1 MKEKNNEAY
10 YFNYPR
16 QKELKSRMKAIAREK
31 GFDLKSISIIAI
43 EEFLK
48 RNERK

>member
-1 MKEKNNEAY
+1 MKENEAY
-10 YFNYPR
+10 YFMYPK
-16 QKELKSRMKAIAREK
+16 QKQLKKRIKAIAKEK

-48 RNERK
+48 RNEKK

>member
-1 MKEKNNEAY
+1 MKENEAY
-10 YFNYPR
+10 YFKFP
-16 QKELKSRMKAIAREK
+16 KKKDLKNRMKAIAKEK

-48 RNERK
+48 RNEKR

>member
-1 MKEKNNEAY
+1 MKESDGY
-10 YFNYPR
+10 YFKYPKK
-16 QKELKSRMKAIAREK
+16 KELKSRMKAIAKEK

-48 RNERK
+48 RNEQK